1 MKDVLLGGLYS
12 VIGIPVYELGGTS
25 ATINVS
31 IEVPHILVF
40 SLAVLY
46 IQANNITTV
55 GITANIPCVLS
66 PAVSEIY
73 DGTW

>member
-12 VIGIPVYELGGTS
+12 VIGIPVYELCGTS

-31 IEVPHILVF
+31 IEVLYTSLH
-40 SLAVLY
+40 SLAILY

-55 GITANIPCVLS
+55 GIIASVPCVLS

-73 DGTW
+73 DGKW